1 MKGQLKNSVEGSL
14 WLDMEG
20 VDDGNLQVSRFAAR
34 KDETWCVFGDNRSGL
49 NRFVDFFRR
58 PNNPSL
64 SYSKLIIPADLAV
77 VSFKDQQELF
87 EQEVRN
93 DQSDFLNRIDPGTPA
108 REFLTHLEE
117 NKALIEQFK
126 LGHVLNSGYRQ
137 LSSGESR
144 KLLIL
149 RAVTDGATH
158 LVIENP
164 YDGLDVDSC
173 VEFDR
178 IMQLLLERS
187 IMVLLVLSSRSD
199 IPDWCSHLAWFDK
212 GRLVSSGM
220 RAEMGARIVDGSAGD
235 DVYTWL
241 LGYRTSDRADPQ

>member
-1 MKGQLKNSVEGSL
+1 MNGQLKHSVEGSL

-49 NRFVDFFRR
+49 NRFVDFFRC
-58 PNNPSL
+58 PNSPSL
-64 SYSKLIIPADLAV
+64 SYRKLIVPADLAV

-87 EQEVRN
+87 EQDVRN

-117 NKALIEQFK
+117 NKTLIEQFK

-158 LVIENP
+158 LLIE
-164 YDGLDVDSC
+164 
-173 VEFDR
+173 
-178 IMQLLLERS
+178 
-187 IMVLLVLSSRSD
+187 
-199 IPDWCSHLAWFDK
+199 
-212 GRLVSSGM
+212 
-220 RAEMGARIVDGSAGD
+220 
-235 DVYTWL
+235 
-241 LGYRTSDRADPQ
+241 